1 MTSQQTTQSTN
12 SLSQSDS
19 IVRVMPETEMFD
31 VMGGAARLEKR
42 VLDHGFV
49 ALVDCMPRLA
59 PVGKT
64 ADFSI
69 VQSARVSY
77 GEGTKQVNE
86 DRGLVRYLLRH
97 RHTTPFEMVEF
108 KFYIKMPIFVARQH
122 FRHRTASINEISARY
137 SEVKDDYFMP
147 EQYRSQSKIN
157 KQCSDGPI
165 ELDLTKQD
173 DSCMQAFSVYH
184 QLIESGCSRELA
196 RCHLP
201 QSTYTEFYWKINLH
215 NLLHYLQLR
224 MAPDAQ
230 QEIRDYA
237 NAIFKR
243 IEPLLPLTMKAFLD
257 FRVNAITLSGP
268 EIAAIKTGANMST
281 GEQRELDE
289 KLKLLG
295 LKEIC

>member
-19 IVRVMPETEMFD
+19 IVRVMPETAMFD

-97 RHTTPFEMVEF
+97 RHTTPLKWSSSNF
-108 KFYIKMPIFVARQH
+108 ISQCRCLLRGNGFVIA
-122 FRHRTASINEISARY
+122 
-137 SEVKDDYFMP
+137 
-147 EQYRSQSKIN
+147 
-157 KQCSDGPI
+157 
-165 ELDLTKQD
+165 
-173 DSCMQAFSVYH
+173 
-184 QLIESGCSRELA
+184 
-196 RCHLP
+196 
-201 QSTYTEFYWKINLH
+201 
-215 NLLHYLQLR
+215 LR
-224 MAPDAQ
+224 M
-230 QEIRDYA
+230 
-237 NAIFKR
+237 
-243 IEPLLPLTMKAFLD
+243 
-257 FRVNAITLSGP
+257 
-268 EIAAIKTGANMST
+268 
-281 GEQRELDE
+281 
-289 KLKLLG
+289 
-295 LKEIC
+295 